1 MNFNRRKRLAQEYEK
16 AGEKYFDLKEYQA
29 AADSSLKAVEL
40 LKGLKGA
47 EQAYGIALGRAGMS
61 FSCLKK
67 YAQAIPL
74 LEKALPILKQS
85 QASPDDLATCYDYLA
100 QSYNRKGNH
109 AEAKKLHE
117 KGLSIRKE
125 YFGGK
130 HPRVAESL
138 NNLGN
143 VYSAEKKYDLAQPF
157 FEEALAIL
165 EQDHDTDSPSLSA
178 PLNNLAVIYRSKG
191 DHAKAKECSERAL
204 LLRNFDGFAFNYT
217 VIQEE
222 FRQLEEKAKES
233 ERLSYLGSMATG
245 IAHNINNPTGI
256 ISLKAQRGLRRVKQ
270 DSLSS
275 QEAEEL
281 FSGILHEAE
290 RLHNII
296 KRFQDFAKG
305 DRTKREN
312 VDLNALV
319 QRVADY
325 FSGQFQSHDVALN
338 LELADS
344 NPQAYANQ
352 FVVEEVLINL
362 MTNAREEVE
371 KNRGRRCG

>member
-1 MNFNRRKRLAQEYEK
+1 
-16 AGEKYFDLKEYQA
+16 
-29 AADSSLKAVEL
+29 V
-40 LKGLKGA
+40 
-47 EQAYGIALGRAGMS
+47 
-61 FSCLKK
+61 
-67 YAQAIPL
+67 
-74 LEKALPILKQS
+74 
-85 QASPDDLATCYDYLA
+85 YL
-100 QSYNRKGNH
+100 
-109 AEAKKLHE
+109 
-117 KGLSIRKE
+117 
-125 YFGGK
+125 
-130 HPRVAESL
+130 
-138 NNLGN
+138 
-143 VYSAEKKYDLAQPF
+143 AEKKYDLAQPF

-165 EQDHDTDSPSLSA
+165 EQYHDTDSPSLSV
-178 PLNNLAVIYRSKG
+178 PLNNLALIYRSKG
-191 DHAKAKECSERAL
+191 EYAKAKECSERAL
-204 LLRNFDGFAFNYT
+204 LLRNPDIFSSNYA

-270 DSLSS
+270 DNLSR

-312 VDLNALV
+312 IDLNVLV

-371 KNRGRRCG
+371 KRPRAAVWVKTSTTSEHGVIQVEDNGSGVLEEQQKNLFSPFHSTKAHGTGLGLHFAKSALERISGTISYHNRADDGACFMVKLLPPQ